1 MSNKPYCQ
9 EKKKTCPMKK
19 KEITMISNV
28 SERKLEGT
36 IKVRGCADLISQ
48 REYTNKTEKW
58 KPTVS
63 LESMMMSC
71 AINAEEGSY
80 VAVTDILGAF
90 LHADMEQ

>member
-48 REYTNKTEKW
+48 REYTNKTEK
-58 KPTVS
+58 
-63 LESMMMSC
+63 
-71 AINAEEGSY
+71 
-80 VAVTDILGAF
+80 
-90 LHADMEQ
+90 